1 MPDRGVAVR
10 PTSPRA
16 TFAGGAGVRPE
27 RGAPAAF
34 TGVAEDLATE
44 AAGFFEGTARAAGL
58 SDLATDPPDLP
69 AGAAGCFFP
78 VVFAAVVLVV
88 AALADFTAGFAT
100 GLLAAVLLEVEAL
113 APGFFAVG
121 LLTVFELF
129 AAVFVAAL
137 DFTAVG
143 LAGTG
148 ERFAAVPVLLAA
160 LVDLPAAVVVL
171 VAALVVGFAAG
182 LLVELPAFLAPAV
195 AAAGFLAVCAPAV
208 GVQKLH
214 HTAAAKSVSGPVKME
229 FLRTAHYYQ
238 RYL

>member
-1 MPDRGVAVR
+1 
-10 PTSPRA
+10 
-16 TFAGGAGVRPE
+16 VRPE

-121 LLTVFELF
+121 LLAVFELF
-129 AAVFVAAL
+129 AAVFDAAGFVAAL